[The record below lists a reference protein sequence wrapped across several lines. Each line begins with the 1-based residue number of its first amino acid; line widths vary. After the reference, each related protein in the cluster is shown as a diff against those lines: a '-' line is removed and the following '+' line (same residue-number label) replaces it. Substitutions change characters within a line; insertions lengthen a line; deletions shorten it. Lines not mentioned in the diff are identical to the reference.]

1 MIVEN
6 RKARFDYE
14 IIEEYESGIV
24 LSGAEV
30 KSVREGGTSMTGARV
45 LIEGNGAYVIGMN
58 IPKYRFDSSEEYDAG
73 RRRKLLLHRGE
84 IVEIQSKMR
93 SAGLTVVPVRLY
105 NKGSLVKVK
114 IALVRGKKKFE
125 KREVIKKRESQLGL
139 ARRLK
144 LTNRKGENGLILE

>member
-1 MIVEN
+1 MLVEN

-14 IIEEYESGIV
+14 IIEDFESGIV

-30 KSVREGGTSMTGARV
+30 KSVRAGGTTMTGARV
-45 LIEGNGAYVIGMN
+45 VFENDGAYVIGMN
-58 IPKYRFDSSEEYDAG
+58 IPRYKHDSAEEYVPDKK
-73 RRRKLLLHRGE
+73 RKLLLHRKE
-84 IVEIQSKMR
+84 IVEIQTKMR
-93 SAGLTVVPVRLY
+93 SAGLTVVPITLY

-125 KREVIKKRESQLGL
+125 KREILKKRESQLGI

-144 LTNRKGENGLILE
+144 LTN